1 MSTTPTIPNPAP
13 KPIKTNRIGLQV
25 LDYRGGK
32 TTLCAGCGHN
42 AISERILEAFYD
54 MGVAPERVMKMSGIG
69 CSSKSPAYFMSRSF
83 SFNSVHGRMPSVA
96 TGALL
101 ANKTMRSIGISGD
114 GDTVSIGVGQFIHL
128 LRRNV
133 PMIYIL
139 EDNGVYGLTKGQFS
153 ATADIGSK
161 LKTGVINDLPAI
173 DVCALAIQ
181 MGATFVGRSFSG
193 DKKQLSAMLKAAI
206 AHKGTVLL
214 DVISPCVTF
223 NDHEGSTKS
232 YKYMQEHDES
242 VGEVGFVPYFE
253 DIAVEYDHDTTIDV
267 QMHDGSRLRL
277 RKIHEDYDPTN
288 KMRAVGM
295 LMDTHAKGEV
305 LTGVFYVDTQKPDF
319 STLLNTVDE
328 PLATLSAERVRPG
341 RNVLAELMQA
351 HS

>member
-1 MSTTPTIPNPAP
+1 
-13 KPIKTNRIGLQV
+13 
-25 LDYRGGK
+25 
-32 TTLCAGCGHN
+32 
-42 AISERILEAFYD
+42 
-54 MGVAPERVMKMSGIG
+54 
-69 CSSKSPAYFMSRSF
+69 
-83 SFNSVHGRMPSVA
+83 
-96 TGALL
+96 
-101 ANKTMRSIGISGD
+101 
-114 GDTVSIGVGQFIHL
+114 
-128 LRRNV
+128 
-133 PMIYIL
+133 
-139 EDNGVYGLTKGQFS
+139 
-153 ATADIGSK
+153 
-161 LKTGVINDLPAI
+161 
-173 DVCALAIQ
+173 
-181 MGATFVGRSFSG
+181 
-193 DKKQLSAMLKAAI
+193 
-206 AHKGTVLL
+206 
-214 DVISPCVTF
+214 VTF